1 MTVYKICFDG
11 NYCVFK
17 NLEDA
22 KEMLICEIMS
32 ICEME
37 GQVLVMRIEEMDIT
51 KVRQI
56 KKLTHEDLKERPYR
70 VGNFS
75 LKIDEMSEKEFLKL
89 PEFTGW

>member
-22 KEMLICEIMS
+22 KEMLICE
-32 ICEME
+32 ME
-37 GQVLVMRIEEMDIT
+37 GIEEMDIT
-51 KVRQI
+51 KEELYEHRRQI

-75 LKIDEMSEKEFLKL
+75 LKIDEISEKEFSKL

>member
-22 KEMLICEIMS
+22 KEMLICEM
-32 ICEME
+32 
-37 GQVLVMRIEEMDIT
+37 GGIEEMDIT
-51 KVRQI
+51 EEELYEHRRQI

>member
-22 KEMLICEIMS
+22 KEMLICEM
-32 ICEME
+32 
-37 GQVLVMRIEEMDIT
+37 GGIEEMDIT
-51 KVRQI
+51 KERQI

-75 LKIDEMSEKEFLKL
+75 LKIDEISEKEFSKL